1 MLAPDGQA
9 ACIFKVTG
17 APKAT
22 FGIAT
27 AVAAAAP
34 VTAAALKNLRLEG
47 VFPFL
52 RFLSLILLFP
62 LLFSYNFHNLSIN
75 DY

>member
-1 MLAPDGQA
+1 MLAPEGQA
-9 ACIFKVTG
+9 ACIFKVNG

-34 VTAAALKNLRLEG
+34 VAAAALKNLRLEG
-47 VFPFL
+47 VLLAFNDF
-52 RFLSLILLFP
+52 FSLIIITP
-62 LLFSYNFHNLSIN
+62 IVVN
-75 DY
+75 

>member
-1 MLAPDGQA
+1 MLAPDGHA
-9 ACIFKVTG
+9 ACIFNVCG

-34 VTAAALKNLRLEG
+34 VTAAALKNFLLEG
-47 VFPFL
+47 VLEPLNDFL
-52 RFLSLILLFP
+52 FLIISSP
-62 LLFSYNFHNLSIN
+62 LVN
-75 DY
+75 